1 MLKTFIREI
10 GSLSNFSLF
19 TCSSSV
25 ARESLASE
33 LRFAAQQK
41 LKDCPSP
48 SNLKKKIDRIESQ
61 RKRKSMSES
70 LSHKKTRS
78 KSRRLLGADKDEK
91 KISQQERRRSMNMY
105 LLVRRKKRNEIG
117 KKMVKMPVHL

>member
-41 LKDCPSP
+41 SAEYHSGHNVGLKNDDTHAGNPIGVNLSDNVVWQTDGIPKVDGVGQKNIGVGDC
-48 SNLKKKIDRIESQ
+48 ID
-61 RKRKSMSES
+61 MGTGN
-70 LSHKKTRS
+70 KT
-78 KSRRLLGADKDEK
+78 EC
-91 KISQQERRRSMNMY
+91 
-105 LLVRRKKRNEIG
+105 
-117 KKMVKMPVHL
+117 